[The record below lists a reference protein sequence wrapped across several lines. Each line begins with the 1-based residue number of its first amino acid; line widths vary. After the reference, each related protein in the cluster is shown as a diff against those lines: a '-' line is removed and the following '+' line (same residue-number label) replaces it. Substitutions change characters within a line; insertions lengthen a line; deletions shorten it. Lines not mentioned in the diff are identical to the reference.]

1 MKNNKQQHNI
11 GENLDNLGFGE
22 DFLGTIP
29 KVCTMK
35 EKLDKID
42 FIKMKLF
49 CCVKDTIK
57 RIKGEVMG

>member
-1 MKNNKQQHNI
+1 
-11 GENLDNLGFGE
+11 
-22 DFLGTIP
+22 
-29 KVCTMK
+29 MK